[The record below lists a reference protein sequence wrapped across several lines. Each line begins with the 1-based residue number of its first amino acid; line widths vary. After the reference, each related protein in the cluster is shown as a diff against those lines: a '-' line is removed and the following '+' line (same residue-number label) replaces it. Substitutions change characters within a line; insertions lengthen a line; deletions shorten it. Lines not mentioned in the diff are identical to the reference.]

1 MRNAQQFKLFVVV
14 AAAAVVVYTAKRVS
28 QPTSDDI
35 NYYLFSE
42 SFFAAAAL
50 SLCHINITNYCC
62 YANNIQFYTFFLSF
76 SSSFANNIK
85 HRVERASG
93 VRKKINL
100 RSMNRRKRVSEW
112 DMKSE
117 KIYSILNIYT
127 TIFFFW
133 TLGMALLYIFL
144 FLFLL
149 LHLKFFILYIF
160 EGGYTYLWSSALLLF
175 SFFVGDEKISCHL
188 ALKMMWIC

>member
-1 MRNAQQFKLFVVV
+1 MQTTYNFILF
-14 AAAAVVVYTAKRVS
+14 
-28 QPTSDDI
+28 
-35 NYYLFSE
+35 
-42 SFFAAAAL
+42 
-50 SLCHINITNYCC
+50 
-62 YANNIQFYTFFLSF
+62 FFLSRRLLQTT
-76 SSSFANNIK
+76 SSIELNE
-85 HRVERASG
+85 RVVYE
-93 VRKKINL
+93 KKINL

-175 SFFVGDEKISCHL
+175 FFLCRRWKNFLSSSSKNDVDMLKITL
-188 ALKMMWIC
+188 Y

>member
-1 MRNAQQFKLFVVV
+1 MFVVV
-14 AAAAVVVYTAKRVS
+14 AAAAVVYTAKRVS

-127 TIFFFW
+127 TIFFFLNTW
-133 TLGMALLYIFL
+133 NGVVV
-144 FLFLL
+144 
-149 LHLKFFILYIF
+149 
-160 EGGYTYLWSSALLLF
+160 YL
-175 SFFVGDEKISCHL
+175 SFFVPSPSLEIFYFIYFWGWIHL
-188 ALKMMWIC
+188 FVIFCTSSFFLSL